1 MDDDFSSI
9 PDPLAPQ
16 DCDMRGIPMPVS
28 LIRDLALGA
37 GIDPDWAIQF
47 CIESGMPVGGLN

>member
-1 MDDDFSSI
+1 MSDL
-9 PDPLAPQ
+9 PQPLVPP
-16 DCDMRGIPMPVS
+16 DCDMRGEPMPAS
-28 LIRDLALGA
+28 LIRSLAESA